1 MRGWPLC
8 LLLFACSK
16 SEPPAPLALA
26 PGLLAMGLCLRG
38 QRRLIMVGGVVGA
51 AAMFQLLA
59 GTGLIGSRYYLG
71 AEDDNSAASHD
82 ALLQVALAIAL
93 DNPIS
98 GVVHEHF
105 EELSLEYAGELDSAA
120 ASNASLGVDRPH
132 NDFLTVW
139 ISWGIAA
146 LVAYVFLFLGA
157 IFYMIVLVKNAV
169 ASVRE
174 DYVRVALDMGA
185 NQGQVLTKVLVPGAL
200 PQIWEA
206 VAVCNGIMWT
216 YIVLAEYI
224 NSNVEQIGL
233 GYLLNIGSR
242 TQDSGKVFA
251 TLILIGLVS
260 TATDWLMQ
268 TVKKRFFAW

>member
-1 MRGWPLC
+1 MQVRGKLSPRSDFALGLTGILVVVAVWCALTYSGAIKPLFLPSPTLIWEGATEFAKQGWLVDAVKNSTIRVFLS
-8 LLLFACSK
+8 LLLVTAVGVPVGVLMGAFPQVDAVLRKIVSAGK
-16 SEPPAPLALA
+16 SVPT
-26 PGLLAMGLCLRG
+26 
-38 QRRLIMVGGVVGA
+38 
-51 AAMFQLLA
+51 
-59 GTGLIGSRYYLG
+59 TGLVGL
-71 AEDDNSAASHD
+71 
-82 ALLQVALAIAL
+82 
-93 DNPIS
+93 
-98 GVVHEHF
+98 VVLWF
-105 EELSLEYAGELDSAA
+105 SVEEKAK
-120 ASNASLGVDRPH
+120 
-132 NDFLTVW
+132 
-139 ISWGIAA
+139 I
-146 LVAYVFLFLGA
+146 VFLFLGA